1 MSDTIQYELSD
12 TIATLRLNREGRHNS
27 IGAQELK
34 QMDATLELIERD
46 SNVRVLIVTGA
57 GSKTFCAGASLDD
70 LNTGKITPEGFQ
82 RVMQRVAELP
92 IPTLARVN
100 GNIFGGGTELALSCD
115 FRIGVVG
122 TRVRVPAASLGLC
135 YPPYGIERF
144 VERLAGNLPRRMLL
158 GAETLGSDELYRLS
172 FYDYLVEKEALD
184 ERTDELAI
192 HLDGLAPM
200 AVRAMKELI
209 RRVEAGNVDE
219 ERAKELFVGCEAS
232 DDLQEGF
239 AALREKRAPSFA
251 NK

>member
-1 MSDTIQYELSD
+1 MSDTIQYELRD
-12 TIATLRLNREGRHNS
+12 TIATLRLNREDRHNA

-46 SNVRVLIVTGA
+46 ANVRVLIVTGA

-70 LNTGKITPEGFQ
+70 LNAGEITPEGFQ

-115 FRIGVVG
+115 FRIGVAG

-135 YPPYGIERF
+135 YPPHGIASF
-144 VERLAGNLPRRMLL
+144 VKRLGGNLPRRMLL
-158 GAETLGSDELYRLS
+158 GAETLSAEELYRLS
-172 FYDYLVEKEALD
+172 FYDYLVDEETLD

-192 HLDGLAPM
+192 HLEGLAPM

-209 RRVEAGNVDE
+209 RQSEAGTVVDAQ
-219 ERAKELFVGCEAS
+219 AKALFIGCEESA
-232 DDLQEGF
+232 DLQEGF
-239 AALREKRAPSFA
+239 AALREKRAPEFA